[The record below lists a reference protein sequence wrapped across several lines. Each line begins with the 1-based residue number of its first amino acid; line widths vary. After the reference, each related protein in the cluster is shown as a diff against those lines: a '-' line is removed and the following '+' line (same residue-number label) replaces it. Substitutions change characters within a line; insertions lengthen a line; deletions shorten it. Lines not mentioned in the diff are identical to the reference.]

1 MLEKIRSYA
10 RYWKRMSENWISDAE
25 AERQAHARHAYAKQ
39 LAKEGRTKVS
49 AAELIAEGAKK
60 AKK

>member
-1 MLEKIRSYA
+1 
-10 RYWKRMSENWISDAE
+10 MSENWISDAE